1 VVDKNEKKK
10 SNKCTTRKKYR
21 ADPERK
27 QNERIQQADHKRRIW
42 QRRECF
48 SIWCVTCAK
57 HFTNRF
63 LGGGPQI
70 AIRQGHIEHIKQMLD
85 ERQNPQCPQCKNPAQ
100 FIAEERGVYLRC
112 SNSGRAESIKEM
124 VSERSEWDDALEEMA
139 EPLRV
144 QHLGSILPL
153 GERWVAWATA
163 ASAAEKVHIDTELES
178 FTMNSDEH
186 LEIME
191 RRSHGRADKRP
202 RSHIPLQPER

>member
-1 VVDKNEKKK
+1 M
-10 SNKCTTRKKYR
+10 
-21 ADPERK
+21 
-27 QNERIQQADHKRRIW
+27 
-42 QRRECF
+42 
-48 SIWCVTCAK
+48 
-57 HFTNRF
+57 
-63 LGGGPQI
+63 

-191 RRSHGRADKRP
+191 RRSHGRADKDLKSIFSYSLKGEPAWVIFARVNLYLLSKLSFSCLSYP
-202 RSHIPLQPER
+202 GQRCQRSYAQLMDNLRG